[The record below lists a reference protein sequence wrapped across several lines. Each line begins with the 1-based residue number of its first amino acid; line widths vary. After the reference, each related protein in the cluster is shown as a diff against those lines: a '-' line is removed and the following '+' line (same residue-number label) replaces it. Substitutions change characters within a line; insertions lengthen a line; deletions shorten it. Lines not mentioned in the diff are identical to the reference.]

1 MTWQNTR
8 TLPRGG
14 ARKTALKV
22 DNGWIQTAN
31 ESGKRFDTFTT
42 LLVCFLPSFI
52 RSLACSHKG
61 YTNDSNSISK
71 SGSSDN
77 KTAQKVQ
84 SVLTVQVECPSMLAR
99 SLGRSVGRS
108 AGWFPFISFPFARI
122 AQHGTARHGT
132 HNLQIQTNRTLDT
145 IEQTGL
151 EQKQPAKLRTAPKL
165 TLFPSSSL
173 SNALLPLQT
182 CQHLG
187 QLCVLC
193 FLCKSTGP
201 LQKQKYSR

>member
-84 SVLTVQVECPSMLAR
+84 SVLTVQVECPSMLAP
-99 SLGRSVGRS
+99 SLDRS
-108 AGWFPFISFPFARI
+108 AGWFPFISFPFARM
-122 AQHGTARHGT
+122 AQHGTAWHAQPA
-132 HNLQIQTNRTLDT
+132 NTNRTLHT

-173 SNALLPLQT
+173 SNALLPLQM

-187 QLCVLC
+187 QWCVLC

-201 LQKQKYSR
+201 LQKQKYPR

>member
-1 MTWQNTR
+1 MDDV
-8 TLPRGG
+8 
-14 ARKTALKV
+14 TAVCKRYT
-22 DNGWIQTAN
+22 QAN
-31 ESGKRFDTFTT
+31 CKNAKPIIPVTIKPLKRFK
-42 LLVCFLPSFI
+42 VYS
-52 RSLACSHKG
+52 R
-61 YTNDSNSISK
+61 SK
-71 SGSSDN
+71 SNALLCS
-77 KTAQKVQ
+77 
-84 SVLTVQVECPSMLAR
+84 LAR
-99 SLGRSVGRS
+99 SIGRLV
-108 AGWFPFISFPFARI
+108 SFHFLSLRA
-122 AQHGTARHGT
+122 HSTARHGT
-132 HNLQIQTNRTLDT
+132 HNLQIQTNRTLHT

-201 LQKQKYSR
+201 LQKQKYPR

>member
-1 MTWQNTR
+1 MTIKP
-8 TLPRGG
+8 L
-14 ARKTALKV
+14 
-22 DNGWIQTAN
+22 
-31 ESGKRFDTFTT
+31 KRFKAY
-42 LLVCFLPSFI
+42 S
-52 RSLACSHKG
+52 R
-61 YTNDSNSISK
+61 SK
-71 SGSSDN
+71 SNALLCS
-77 KTAQKVQ
+77 
-84 SVLTVQVECPSMLAR
+84 LAR
-99 SLGRSVGRS
+99 SLARSIGRLV
-108 AGWFPFISFPFARI
+108 SFHFLSLRAHST

>member
-31 ESGKRFDTFTT
+31 ESGKRFDTSTT

-71 SGSSDN
+71 SGSSDS

-99 SLGRSVGRS
+99 SLARSIGRLV
-108 AGWFPFISFPFARI
+108 SFHFLSQRA
-122 AQHGTARHGT
+122 HSTARHGT
-132 HNLQIQTNRTLDT
+132 HNLKIQTNRTLDT

-201 LQKQKYSR
+201 LQKQKYPR

>member
-1 MTWQNTR
+1 MAKHSHTSQRRRAKNGTESRQWLDSNCKR
-8 TLPRGG
+8 IG
-14 ARKTALKV
+14 KKV
-22 DNGWIQTAN
+22 RYFYYSA
-31 ESGKRFDTFTT
+31 SLFPS
-42 LLVCFLPSFI
+42 LVHSFI

-71 SGSSDN
+71 SGSRDN

-99 SLGRSVGRS
+99 SVDRPVG
-108 AGWFPFISFPFARI
+108 FLSFPFPSR
-122 AQHGTARHGT
+122 AQHSTARHGT

-201 LQKQKYSR
+201 LQKQKYPR